1 MQIGQK
7 GPDFR
12 GLLDVS
18 GKKYGLS
25 DLAGKKIVVV
35 IFSCNHCPTVVA
47 YEDRMVQIQRDYAGK
62 GVGLVAIN
70 PNDDR
75 KYPED
80 SYQEMV
86 KRARAKGFNFPYL
99 RDETQEVAR
108 SYGAQRTP
116 EVYVLDSER
125 RLRYHGRIDDSVND
139 PKSVKSH
146 DLRKTLDALL
156 AGKEVTAAE
165 TAAVGCTI
173 KWK

>member
-1 MQIGQK
+1 MKIGQSA
-7 GPDFR
+7 PDFR

-18 GKKYGLS
+18 GKRYSLS
-25 DLAGKKIVVV
+25 DFADKKIVVV

-47 YEDRMVQIQRDYAGK
+47 YEDRMIQIQRDYADK
-62 GVGLVAIN
+62 GVILVAIN
-70 PNDDR
+70 PNDER
-75 KYPED
+75 RYPQD

-86 KRARAKGFNFPYL
+86 KRSRAKGFNFPYL

-108 SYGAQRTP
+108 AYGAQRTP

-125 RLRYHGRIDDSVND
+125 RLRYHGRIDDNVND
-139 PKSVKSH
+139 PGSVRSH
-146 DLRKTLDALL
+146 DLRNALDALL
-156 AGKEVTAAE
+156 AGKEVPVPD

>member
-1 MQIGQK
+1 MKIGQRA
-7 GPDFR
+7 PDFG

-18 GKKYGLS
+18 GKRYSLS
-25 DLAGKKIVVV
+25 DFADKKIVVV

-47 YEDRMVQIQRDYAGK
+47 YEDRMIQIQRDYADK
-62 GVGLVAIN
+62 GVILVAIN
-70 PNDDR
+70 PNDER
-75 KYPED
+75 RYPQD

-86 KRARAKGFNFPYL
+86 KRSRAKGFNFPYL

-108 SYGAQRTP
+108 AYGAQRTP

-125 RLRYHGRIDDSVND
+125 RLRYHGRIDDNVND
-139 PKSVKSH
+139 PGSVRSH
-146 DLRKTLDALL
+146 DLRNALDALL
-156 AGKEVTAAE
+156 AGKEVPVPD

>member
-1 MQIGQK
+1 VPEGYK
-7 GPDFR
+7 CCCWPYS
-12 GLLDVS
+12 L
-18 GKKYGLS
+18 
-25 DLAGKKIVVV
+25 VVV
-35 IFSCNHCPTVVA
+35 SCNHCPTVVA

-70 PNDDR
+70 PNDDK

-99 RDETQEVAR
+99 RDEAQEVAR

-125 RLRYHGRIDDSVND
+125 RLRYHGRIDDNVND
-139 PKSVKSH
+139 AKSVKSH
-146 DLRKTLDALL
+146 DLRKALDALL
-156 AGKEVTAAE
+156 AGKEVPVAE
-165 TAAVGCTI
+165 TTAVGCTI
-173 KWK
+173 KWR

>member
-7 GPDFR
+7 GPNFR

-18 GKKYGLS
+18 GRKYGLS
-25 DLAGKKIVVV
+25 DFSAKKIVVV

-70 PNDDR
+70 PNDDK

-99 RDETQEVAR
+99 RDEAQEVAR

-125 RLRYHGRIDDSVND
+125 RLRYHGRIDDNVND
-139 PKSVKSH
+139 AKSVKSH
-146 DLRKTLDALL
+146 DLRKALDALL
-156 AGKEVTAAE
+156 AGKEVPVAE
-165 TAAVGCTI
+165 TTAVGCTI
-173 KWK
+173 KWR

>member
-12 GLLDVS
+12 GLLDVG
-18 GKKYGLS
+18 GKKYSLS
-25 DLAGKKIVVV
+25 DFAAKKIVVV

-70 PNDDR
+70 SNDEK
-75 KYPED
+75 KYPDD

-116 EVYVLDSER
+116 EVYALDSER
-125 RLRYHGRIDDSVND
+125 RLRYHGRIDDNVND
-139 PKSVKSH
+139 AKSVKSQ
-146 DLRKTLDALL
+146 DLRKALDALL
-156 AGKEVTAAE
+156 TGKEVPVAE

>member
-12 GLLDVS
+12 GLLDVG
-18 GKKYGLS
+18 GKKYSLS
-25 DLAGKKIVVV
+25 DFAAKKIVVV

-70 PNDDR
+70 PNDDK
-75 KYPED
+75 KYPDD

-86 KRARAKGFNFPYL
+86 KRARAKGFTFPYL

-125 RLRYHGRIDDSVND
+125 RLRYHGRIDDNVND
-139 PKSVKSH
+139 AKSVKSH
-146 DLRKTLDALL
+146 DLRKALDALL
-156 AGKEVTAAE
+156 AGKEVPVAE

>member
-1 MQIGQK
+1 M
-7 GPDFR
+7 
-12 GLLDVS
+12 
-18 GKKYGLS
+18 
-25 DLAGKKIVVV
+25 

-70 PNDDR
+70 PNDDK

-86 KRARAKGFNFPYL
+86 KRAKAKGFNFPYL
-99 RDETQEVAR
+99 RDESQEVAR

-125 RLRYHGRIDDSVND
+125 RLRYHGRIDDNVND
-139 PKSVKSH
+139 PGSVKSR
-146 DLRKTLDALL
+146 DLGEALDALL
-156 AGKEVTAAE
+156 AGKEVPVPE

>member
-1 MQIGQK
+1 M
-7 GPDFR
+7 
-12 GLLDVS
+12 
-18 GKKYGLS
+18 
-25 DLAGKKIVVV
+25 VVV
-35 IFSCNHCPTVVA
+35 SCNHCPTVVA

-70 PNDDR
+70 PNDDK

-99 RDETQEVAR
+99 RDEAQEVAR

-125 RLRYHGRIDDSVND
+125 RLRYHGRIDDNVND
-139 PKSVKSH
+139 AKSVKSH
-146 DLRKTLDALL
+146 DLRKALDALL
-156 AGKEVTAAE
+156 AGKEVPVAE
-165 TAAVGCTI
+165 TTAVGCTI
-173 KWK
+173 KWR

>member
-7 GPDFR
+7 TPDFR
-12 GLLDVS
+12 GLVDVS

-25 DLAGKKIVVV
+25 DFAGKKIVVV

-70 PNDDR
+70 PNDDK

-86 KRARAKGFNFPYL
+86 KRAKAKGFNFPYL
-99 RDETQEVAR
+99 RDESQEVAR

-125 RLRYHGRIDDSVND
+125 RLRYHGRIDDNVND
-139 PKSVKSH
+139 ARSVKSH
-146 DLRKTLDALL
+146 DLKKVLDALL
-156 AGKEVTAAE
+156 AGKEVPVAE